1 MKKLSA
7 LVPIISVT
15 LSGCAMQQGDFP
27 SLLKRPYE
35 DDSPIRESSAPA
47 VAISSLSAEQQNR
60 LNAAAANSGA
70 ADDQFQTRLPLVKK
84 RVAAAR
90 GGAVSSESWI
100 VAQMELA
107 ALEIVR
113 SPSVEALADIDALY
127 RDQLVR
133 QEAENMSGGT
143 AVIAKQRDAVRR
155 QVESQQAEIDAMKSQ
170 LR

>member
-1 MKKLSA
+1 
-7 LVPIISVT
+7 
-15 LSGCAMQQGDFP
+15 MQQGDFP

-60 LNAAAANSGA
+60 LNAAAAKSVA
-70 ADDQFQTRLPLVKK
+70 ADDKFQTSLPRVKK
-84 RVAAAR
+84 RAAAAR
-90 GGAVSSESWI
+90 GAAVSSESWV

-107 ALEIVR
+107 ALEILR

-127 RDQLVR
+127 REQLVR
-133 QEAENMSGGT
+133 QGGQNASGGT
-143 AVIAKQRDAVRR
+143 AVIAKQRDVVRR
-155 QVESQQAEIDAMKSQ
+155 QVERQQAEIDSMKGQ